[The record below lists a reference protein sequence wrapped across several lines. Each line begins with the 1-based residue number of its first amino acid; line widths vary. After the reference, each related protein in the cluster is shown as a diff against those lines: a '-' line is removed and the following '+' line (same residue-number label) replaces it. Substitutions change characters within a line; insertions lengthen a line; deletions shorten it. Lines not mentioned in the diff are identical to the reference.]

1 MSNSAVATIEEV
13 RTGGEAAAAEEAL
26 KSHLATLPTIS
37 ARIRYLRHEVG
48 MQRGE
53 VAKLLNVRY
62 QHVRNVELQLL
73 KRVQ

>member
-13 RTGGEAAAAEEAL
+13 EEVEAAAAEEAL